1 MATPGFTAESS
12 LRKASRHYVRLR
24 SGPAAAFEP
33 LGLAQLHGP
42 GGASRVQRVL
52 PDGIEYY
59 GNWCGPLHGS
69 GQPIDAVDR
78 ACCLHDQ
85 CYADRGYLDCSCDRD
100 LIGAMQRART
110 NPYVSPEGRYKAS
123 QAADFFRVSPC
134 LCHRVCLGWPIG
146 CLRVPPVPGIPLL
159 KQCVPPYD

>member
-12 LRKASRHYVRLR
+12 LRKAGRQSVRLP
-24 SGPAAAFEP
+24 SVPAAADEP
-33 LGLAQLHGP
+33 LGPAQLRELL
-42 GGASRVQRVL
+42 GAPSVQRVL

-59 GNWCGPLHGS
+59 GNWCGPLHGG

-78 ACCLHDQ
+78 VCCLHDQ
-85 CYADRGYLDCSCDRD
+85 CYDDRGYLDCSCDRD
-100 LIGAMQRART
+100 LIEGMQRAMA

-134 LCHRVCLGWPIG
+134 LCNRMCLPWIG
-146 CLRVPPVPGIPLL
+146 CFRVPPVPGIPLL
-159 KQCVPPYD
+159 KQCIPPYA